1 MKQLTV
7 QSFNF
12 TIPGSVTDGV
22 WRPESA
28 GYGSAVLSGT
38 KFVLVGYS
46 EQSTLEYINKQGLGP
61 ETRVARIEHN
71 FKTVGMVHFFITK
84 GTKESRQRFFEE
96 QRQLQLEMADQEG
109 QVEMF
114 AERMDIGRAEILIK
128 GYEPIKGKLSLRC
141 SRNGNPTYSFS
152 RDRFVPKLVGQVDL
166 F

>member
-1 MKQLTV
+1 MKQLTLAG
-7 QSFNF
+7 FNF
-12 TIPGSVTDGV
+12 TIPGSVKDGS
-22 WRPESA
+22 WKPDSA
-28 GYGSAVLSGT
+28 GYGSMVASGT
-38 KFVLVGYS
+38 RFVLIGFS
-46 EQSTLEYINKQGLGP
+46 TQSTLDYVQKMGMDP

-84 GTKESRQRFFEE
+84 GTKELRQRFFEE

-128 GYEPIKGKLSLRC
+128 GFEPIKGKLSLRC